1 MGFFGL
7 TPQYK
12 PHLHREIFQL
22 VYRGQG
28 FTHADVYEMPTY
40 LRKFYTEEL
49 ISSIKSENEEI
60 KKASQKSQ
68 STIPKTP
75 SINPRLKR

>member
-28 FTHADVYEMPTY
+28 FTHADVYEMPIY
-40 LRKFYTEEL
+40 LRKFYFNKLLDVKKEEKKE
-49 ISSIKSENEEI
+49 IEKSN
-60 KKASQKSQ
+60 KKSKP
-68 STIPKTP
+68 TIYKPN
-75 SINPRLKR
+75 IRRR